1 MYRSSQIAT
10 ISMSQE
16 EGIIWHR
23 NMMPT
28 ISIHANV
35 GPGVLGNAKTKEIYN
50 KLAEYRQDLPTG
62 YTIDLDGSAEKS
74 VTAVQKFAHAN
85 ANHALCNHDD
95 SHVPI
100 KENCPYVY
108 GPIYSPAWTHRCCT
122 GLKYYAYTTWIY
134 GHTRHHCPLRHDYS

>member
-1 MYRSSQIAT
+1 MKITTWRHFHHYQSNRKWFLCTAQPNRNDFYE
-10 ISMSQE
+10 QE

-74 VTAVQKFAHAN
+74 VTAVQKLLMPMPIMLFAIMTILMFQLKRELP
-85 ANHALCNHDD
+85 LCLWPYLQLRLD
-95 SHVPI
+95 SSVLYWP
-100 KENCPYVY
+100 
-108 GPIYSPAWTHRCCT
+108 
-122 GLKYYAYTTWIY
+122 
-134 GHTRHHCPLRHDYS
+134 